1 MMPSASGSLDSGGID
16 VEAVDSIDGSRLQSG
31 ASVGVRSENGRRP
44 GYHRRVRVAA
54 LTAKVEELEAEVDAL
69 ERAVESEERPRQQV
83 IDSYEAI
90 VAARS
95 EAGRTPDAE
104 DAVSAE
110 GTAAAE
116 AAASAE
122 TASPAG
128 AAASAETSSPAEAAA
143 SAETAGWRPL
153 DAVASGL
160 ERLAARLRR
169 SNE

>member
-16 VEAVDSIDGSRLQSG
+16 VETVDSIDGPRLRSG
-31 ASVGVRSENGRRP
+31 ASVSVSSESDRRP

-69 ERAVESEERPRQQV
+69 ERAVESEERRRQQV

-95 EAGRTPDAE
+95 EADRAP
-104 DAVSAE
+104 SAE
-110 GTAAAE
+110 TDRAPSAE

-122 TASPAG
+122 TATA
-128 AAASAETSSPAEAAA
+128 AETAA

-160 ERLAARLRR
+160 ERVAAWLRR

>member
-16 VEAVDSIDGSRLQSG
+16 VETVDSIDGPRLQSG
-31 ASVGVRSENGRRP
+31 ASVSVRSESDRRL

-69 ERAVESEERPRQQV
+69 ERAVESEERRRQQV

-95 EAGRTPDAE
+95 ETDRASDAE
-104 DAVSAE
+104 GAAV
-110 GTAAAE
+110 
-116 AAASAE
+116 AE
-122 TASPAG
+122 T
-128 AAASAETSSPAEAAA
+128 AA